1 MELMTAN
8 IKEKADMIL
17 EPLQVMIEL
26 SMLAYCEI
34 GTKLSVDGN
43 LLRLHQ
49 PSYVQGL
56 IRWWKNDKKQDI
68 HYLFHAIRRYY
79 IWYKTQ
85 DHKIFNFILE
95 KAIIGLNKLIETY
108 KKCDERSILQTLS
121 LYKNVLDLNNSDL
134 FKDKSE
140 DAVNMDKVFK
150 KMIRVVYNTLLLM
163 EENKGSQQTLDSYL
177 VALQHFMVP
186 INLKIRNWIQE
197 NLVV

>member
-1 MELMTAN
+1 MEMLTSN

-49 PSYVQGL
+49 PSYVQGI

-79 IWYKTQ
+79 IWYKSENT
-85 DHKIFNFILE
+85 KIYNYILE
-95 KAIIGLNKLIETY
+95 K
-108 KKCDERSILQTLS
+108 D
-121 LYKNVLDLNNSDL
+121 
-134 FKDKSE
+134 
-140 DAVNMDKVFK
+140 
-150 KMIRVVYNTLLLM
+150 
-163 EENKGSQQTLDSYL
+163 
-177 VALQHFMVP
+177 
-186 INLKIRNWIQE
+186 W
-197 NLVV
+197 